1 MFPFAVNWFFVPC
14 QMCERSYCASKYTK
28 NVCEGTWVPQVAAN
42 VLIKSQS
49 LSKCRGL
56 ESKFVTSFLLFNL
69 CVKIRWGTSVQ
80 PWKSPHCLDQIR
92 KGMLCL
98 ALTLCSFFF
107 SFLFSF
113 WLHFIKAFFTASW
126 KMWGFGRTLHTCV
139 HIWRRAF
146 LTFNNS
152 SHDLFWNVTS
162 IVIVFL
168 YKAKT
173 ILSNLQSWTIIYS
186 SQWGQHFRLTR
197 NYNLWVLHSS

>member
-107 SFLFSF
+107 FIFIFLLASFYKGIFYCILKNVGF
-113 WLHFIKAFFTASW
+113 WK
-126 KMWGFGRTLHTCV
+126 
-139 HIWRRAF
+139 
-146 LTFNNS
+146 
-152 SHDLFWNVTS
+152 DLAYLCPHLKEGIPYF
-162 IVIVFL
+162 
-168 YKAKT
+168 
-173 ILSNLQSWTIIYS
+173 
-186 SQWGQHFRLTR
+186 
-197 NYNLWVLHSS
+197 

>member
-14 QMCERSYCASKYTK
+14 QMCEHSYCASKYTK

-56 ESKFVTSFLLFNL
+56 ESKFVTSFLLFSL
-69 CVKIRWGTSVQ
+69 CVKIRWGTS
-80 PWKSPHCLDQIR
+80 WSNKKRH
-92 KGMLCL
+92 
-98 ALTLCSFFF
+98 TLLSFNLVFFFF

-146 LTFNNS
+146 LTFNT
-152 SHDLFWNVTS
+152 HLMTYFEMLPV
-162 IVIVFL
+162 
-168 YKAKT
+168 
-173 ILSNLQSWTIIYS
+173 
-186 SQWGQHFRLTR
+186 
-197 NYNLWVLHSS
+197 LW